1 MQLALRPWPGTILN
15 KSKHPEALRSPTA
28 LDLTLT
34 FCVFSYNP
42 SSHFHLSFQLKTVK
56 MKSSLCYSLDMQGTP
71 NSQGPAM
78 CHFSF
83 WPFRRKEGGQCAIV
97 YPGDVREIRAFA
109 EQNAWQFYLILAC
122 TRVFTLRQHDQS
134 YLCSNLLWE
143 LQQHS
148 QKLEKKTTLITQT
161 CHLSYD
167 LDDMPLKAGLPE
179 CHRQS

>member
-1 MQLALRPWPGTILN
+1 
-15 KSKHPEALRSPTA
+15 
-28 LDLTLT
+28 
-34 FCVFSYNP
+34 
-42 SSHFHLSFQLKTVK
+42 
-56 MKSSLCYSLDMQGTP
+56 
-71 NSQGPAM
+71 M

-83 WPFRRKEGGQCAIV
+83 WPFRRKEGGKCAIV

-179 CHRQS
+179 CHRQSWSIGTKANALSYECKWCLHLFGKSWELCATILSFLCRLLVKIFFSCRKYLKSFPRW